1 MNGLATARGIVVS
14 VLFSVPIWAVVGF
27 CVWEIAR

>member
-14 VLFSVPIWAVVGF
+14 VLFSVPIWTLIGF
-27 CVWEIAR
+27 CVWEAVR